1 LIHQVPTR
9 EEESNVADYLS
20 DPEGFTLKYFGV
32 ENEPDVEKKE
42 NKI

>member
-1 LIHQVPTR
+1 VPTR
-9 EEESNVADYLS
+9 EEDLNVANYLN

-32 ENEPDVEKKE
+32 ENEPDVGKKE